1 MQIFIKNTSNIK
13 NFVVEYIIDASVA
26 QLDRVAGFE
35 PVGWGFESLRM
46 HQMKLSLTQSV
57 LGGTEFF
64 IYIFPFL

>member
-1 MQIFIKNTSNIK
+1 MRIFIKNTSNIK

-46 HQMKLSLTQSV
+46 HQMKLSLT
-57 LGGTEFF
+57 
-64 IYIFPFL
+64 